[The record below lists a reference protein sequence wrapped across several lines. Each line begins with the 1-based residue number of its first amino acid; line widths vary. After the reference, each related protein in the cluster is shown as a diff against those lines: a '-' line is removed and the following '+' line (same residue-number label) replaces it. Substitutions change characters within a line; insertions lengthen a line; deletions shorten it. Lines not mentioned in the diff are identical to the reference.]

1 VRGPTRREALLGGLV
16 AALAAAGL
24 LLPEG
29 RRIGKVEAFR
39 ALLGDHA
46 PPAGPGTWG
55 EMADAFFGYDGEAL
69 RICRELA
76 TGARTPPPA
85 DPLACLTRPEPGIE
99 ALDALRRRA
108 IEFVAFGTDLLDPD
122 RSPAEPV
129 RFVGVPDPMS
139 GRFCNPVARFD
150 EGAEGGEG

>member
-16 AALAAAGL
+16 AALAAAGML
-24 LLPEG
+24 LSAD

-46 PPAGPGTWG
+46 PPADPRVWE
-55 EMADAFFGYDGEAL
+55 EMADAFFGYDGEAI

-108 IEFVAFGTDLLDPD
+108 IDFVVFGTDLLDPD
-122 RSPAEPV
+122 RPPAEPV

>member
-1 VRGPTRREALLGGLV
+1 VRGSTRREALLGGLV
-16 AALAAAGL
+16 VVLASGL

-46 PPAGPGTWG
+46 PPAAPGVWE
-55 EMADAFFGYDGEAL
+55 EMADAFFGYDGEAI

-76 TGARTPPPA
+76 TEARSPPPT
-85 DPLACLTRPEPGIE
+85 DPLACLTQPEPGIE

-108 IEFVAFGTDLLDPD
+108 IEFVAFGTDLLNPD

>member
-16 AALAAAGL
+16 VALAAAGL

-29 RRIGKVEAFR
+29 RRIRKVEAFR
-39 ALLGDHA
+39 VLLGEHA
-46 PPAGPGTWG
+46 PPADPGTWE
-55 EMADAFFGYDGEAL
+55 EMADAFFGYDGEAI

-76 TGARTPPPA
+76 MGARTPPPA

-108 IEFVAFGTDLLDPD
+108 IEFVAFGTDLLNLD
-122 RSPAEPV
+122 RPPAEPV
-129 RFVGVPDPMS
+129 RFIGVPDPMS

-150 EGAEGGEG
+150 EGAERGEG